1 MPGISFLF
9 KKRFHPARLDNQKRI
24 FIKEEKTT
32 QRNEQEKEKSLQV
45 MKERELQAY
54 EGLGQAPD
62 RDPRNSSLKFMYSA
76 PAAGKGKDEKGKKV
90 DLLAKPQPA
99 SLDENGDDEFVRQF
113 RAKFVKKSPQQQEEE
128 EQQHE
133 QAQTQIYDDQHEGNN
148 IGTNFQPSSSSSQ
161 QRRYGADQRKL
172 EKEVGRRTSSVPS
185 FTDQGERHVVLK
197 NAPIEGSYALNI
209 AVRHKPFSEIVRNVR
224 CLRCGQWGH
233 KSGERECTMKDIN
246 PLDMERRSREDPM
259 GADKL
264 EASGYYDDEDSSDPE
279 GEFLKTLTRREKK
292 LLLRRLEKLE
302 GREVSEP
309 AKKSH
314 KKSSKKRKRKHDK
327 SDSSSSSSD
336 SDDSK

>member
-24 FIKEEKTT
+24 FIKEEKTS
-32 QRNEQEKEKSLQV
+32 QRNELEKEKSLQV

-76 PAAGKGKDEKGKKV
+76 PAAGKGKDEKGKKI

-99 SLDENGDDEFVRQF
+99 SLDDNGDDEFVRQF
-113 RAKFVKKSPQQQEEE
+113 RAKFTKKTN
-128 EQQHE
+128 EQE
-133 QAQTQIYDDQHEGNN
+133 QAQQLPPEDPELYQTDS
-148 IGTNFQPSSSSSQ
+148 NFAPSSSSSSSQ
-161 QRRYGADQRKL
+161 QRPVADQRKL
-172 EKEVGRRTSSVPS
+172 EIDVGRRTSSVPTFS
-185 FTDQGERHVVLK
+185 DQGERHPLLK
-197 NAPIEGSYALNI
+197 NAPIEGLYALNM

-233 KSGERECTMKDIN
+233 KSGERECSMKDIN
-246 PLDMERRSREDPM
+246 PLDMERRNREDPM

-264 EASGYYDDEDSSDPE
+264 EASGYYDDSSDPE
-279 GEFLKTLTRREKK
+279 SEFLKTLTRREKR

-302 GREVSEP
+302 GRDVSEHV
-309 AKKSH
+309 KKSH
-314 KKSSKKRKRKHDK
+314 KKKKRKRDRG
-327 SDSSSSSSD
+327 SSSSSSSD